1 MPDGTMVRKRKR
13 RQIVAPRTRR
23 RRQRGDD
30 EEFDA
35 DELVLGPGEKPS
47 GEGG

>member
-1 MPDGTMVRKRKR
+1 MRDAAVVRKRKR
-13 RQIVAPRTRR
+13 RRIVAPRTWRR
-23 RRQRGDD
+23 RPRGDD

-47 GEGG
+47 GEG